1 VADVRPFSG
10 LRFPGD
16 ADIAAAFC
24 PPFDIISPD
33 EQRALYQRSPFNVV
47 RLEYGET
54 SAADTPTDNRYTRA
68 AATLREWIEGGVLI
82 REESP
87 TLYVYDQE
95 FAHLGQRLTR
105 RGLFARVRLHN
116 WDEGIIRPH
125 ERTLSRPKEDRLLL
139 LRACRLNVSPVLAV
153 YRDPAGDIAGALEET
168 RARSPILEATDS
180 EGQGHRLY
188 PIGDGKAL
196 DRISALF
203 RDKSVYIIDGH
214 HRYETALAYRDER
227 RAQSPHWTGEEG
239 ENFVLLTLVARED
252 PGLVVLPS
260 HRLLRTAALPADFTA
275 RLGRTFDIED
285 VSGALSD
292 GGWPAMESLLA
303 AAASRRGIA
312 FAIASRQPKQRL
324 IATVKDPDQAAKLM
338 PTGAPASWRRL
349 DAAVLQELVLSEMLG
364 VSEESMSSATEPPV
378 QFTDDGEEALRL
390 VESGSYAL
398 AFFLN
403 ATPAERVLEVA
414 DAGERMPLKSTF
426 FYPKLPTGLVMYP
439 LD

>member
-10 LRFPGD
+10 LRFPSD
-16 ADIAAAFC
+16 TDIAAVLC
-24 PPFDIISPD
+24 PPFDIISPA

-68 AATLREWIEGGVLI
+68 AATLREWIEGGILV

-125 ERTLSRPKEDRLLL
+125 ERTVSRPKEDRLLL
-139 LRACRLNVSPVLAV
+139 LRACRLNVSPVLTV
-153 YRDPAGDIAGALEET
+153 YRDPAGDIAAALEET
-168 RARSPILEATDS
+168 RARSPVLEATDS

-196 DRISALF
+196 DRISGLF
-203 RDKSVYIIDGH
+203 REKSVYVIDGH
-214 HRYETALAYRDER
+214 HRYETALAYRDDR

-239 ENFVLLTLVARED
+239 ENFVLLALVARED
-252 PGLVVLPS
+252 PGLLVLPS

-275 RLGRTFDIED
+275 RLARTFDIED

-292 GGWPAMESLLA
+292 GGWPKL
-303 AAASRRGIA
+303 
-312 FAIASRQPKQRL
+312 RL
-324 IATVKDPDQAAKLM
+324 IATVKDPDQAARLM
-338 PTGAPASWRRL
+338 PAGAPASWWRL

-364 VSEESMSSATEPPV
+364 ISEESMSSAREPPV
-378 QFTDDGEEALRL
+378 QFTDDGKEALRL

-403 ATPAERVLEVA
+403 ATPTEKVLEVA
-414 DAGERMPLKSTF
+414 DVGERMPLKSTF